1 MVIEKNCEDVPF
13 NYLRNIDLTGG
24 GGGGLTDIPNP
35 LILNS
40 LQTTSSASLTLRT
53 LENPT
58 NSNIEE
64 LEILASGNDP
74 AGNEA
79 PLAIRSSKISVV
91 SANNNNK
98 LDIGETDCT
107 VSSNTGNVNI
117 TATAG
122 DVSINSG
129 GTQGTTISANND
141 CNVLSATG
149 KVIIT
154 ATGGDVD
161 INANDDAINLNSDWD
176 INLTAGF
183 DISLESDSDMHIESI
198 AGTVTITSHDS
209 NVNILSEKGN
219 VFIKGNANV
228 IQNSYN
234 NYFVLLPKKRVKGIP
249 GQAPGYQ
256 PPPFEPLTNI
266 GTGISDVTELNELII
281 NSSYNIVTNLQI
293 NIEGLIAKPIA
304 NNWTN
309 NTTPDGFATYI
320 NCGII
325 CNNGAS
331 GNSEQWIYQIKH
343 NGTNSDGQAVDVN
356 GIINKIRIL
365 CVSSAVTTTTVDT
378 NKYKIGI
385 FASSSSSIDIS
396 GDLDSSKTTNTEILT
411 TGIYPEVYF
420 KTIRNYTNN
429 YVDDNGALV
438 REGLNLDNKYLYLF
452 YYSYTTDIENKVF
465 SNGKFIITLDGCSE
479 EFNREDF

>member
-24 GGGGLTDIPNP
+24 GGGGGLTDIPNP

-40 LQTTSSASLTLRT
+40 LQSTSSASLTLRT

-79 PLAIRSSKISVV
+79 PLTIRSSKISVV

-98 LDIGETDCT
+98 LDIEETDVT

-117 TATAG
+117 TATTG

-141 CNVLSATG
+141 CNVLSDTG

-176 INLTAGF
+176 INLTAESRIN
-183 DISLESDSDMHIESI
+183 ISSYETLQLESLDAD
-198 AGTVTITSHDS
+198 VTITSNTS
-209 NVNILSEKGN
+209 NTNILSETGN

-228 IQNSYN
+228 IEDSYK
-234 NYFVLLPKKRVKGIP
+234 NYFVLLPKKRVKEIP
-249 GQAPGYQ
+249 GQGD
-256 PPPFEPLTNI
+256 PFLPLTNC
-266 GTGISDVTELNELII
+266 GTGISNVTELNELII
-281 NSSYNIVTNLQI
+281 NSSYNIITNLQI
-293 NIEGLIAKPIA
+293 NIGGLIAKPIA

-309 NTTPDGFATYI
+309 NTPPDGFPTYT

-325 CNNGAS
+325 CNNGTS

-365 CVSSAVTTTTVDT
+365 CVSSAVTTTSVDT

-411 TGIYPEVYF
+411 TGIFPEVYF
-420 KTIRNYTNN
+420 RTRRNYTNK
-429 YVDDNGALV
+429 YVDDNGVLV
-438 REGLNLDNKYLYLF
+438 REGLNLDNIYLYLF
-452 YYSYTTDIENKVF
+452 YYSTNTDIDNKVF
-465 SNGKFIITLDGCSE
+465 SDGKFIITLEGCSE
-479 EFNREDF
+479 EFNREVF